1 MKLVKEEDTELIE
14 LLKQGSQKALKQ
26 VYEDNRSKFISFAK
40 RYNLPEEDV
49 IDIYQDAFIVLH
61 NNLVNGKLQTLTS
74 SIATYLFGIGKRL
87 IYERMRTNK
96 KNVSFEDQMEVLP
109 EQAAEVINFDSIDNE
124 LNEEQ
129 QLMKIHFDTL
139 GEKCREILTLFYY
152 RGFSIQDILNN
163 TNYTS
168 ENVIKS
174 TKSRCMKSLK
184 ERISANSI

>member
-14 LLKQGSQKALKQ
+14 LLKQGGQKTLRR
-26 VYEDNRSKFISFAK
+26 VYEDNRGKFIGFAK
-40 RYNLPEEDV
+40 RYNLP
-49 IDIYQDAFIVLH
+49 
-61 NNLVNGKLQTLTS
+61 TS

-96 KNVSFEDQMEVLP
+96 KNVSFEDQMEVSP
-109 EQAAEVINFDSIDNE
+109 EQAAEITNFDSIDNE

-152 RGFSIQDILNN
+152 RGFSIQDILNH